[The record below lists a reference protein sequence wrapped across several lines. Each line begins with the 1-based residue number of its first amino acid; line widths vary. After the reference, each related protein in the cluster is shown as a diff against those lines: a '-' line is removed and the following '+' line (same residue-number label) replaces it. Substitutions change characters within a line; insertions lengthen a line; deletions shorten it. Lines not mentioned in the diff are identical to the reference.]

1 MTSVAELPV
10 ARGPEDVPAL
20 GLNGAC
26 KRFGAVTA
34 LDGISLE
41 VRHGEVL
48 ALLGDNGAGKSTL
61 IKCLSGVHRLD
72 SGSIEMD
79 GVPVSIHAPA
89 DARALGVET
98 VYQDLAL
105 FDNLRPTD
113 NFYAGR
119 ELACPRWV
127 PRSLRLIRRKQM
139 TESTRDVLE
148 RLRVALPDINAP
160 VGLMS
165 GGQRQAVAV
174 SRAAAFASKV
184 VILDEPTAA
193 LGVRESRR
201 VLDLILRL
209 RNENRAVIVVS
220 HAMDHVMEV
229 ADRAVILRRGRKVG
243 ELVPSSE
250 TYTEIVS
257 LIVGGGE

>member
-1 MTSVAELPV
+1 MSAMP
-10 ARGPEDVPAL
+10 ASPAL
-20 GLNGAC
+20 AVLSVRGAT

-34 LDGISLE
+34 LDGVDLD
-41 VRHGEVL
+41 VYPGEVL

-61 IKCLSGVHRLD
+61 IKCCCGALRLD
-72 SGSIEMD
+72 SGSIAMD
-79 GVPVSIHAPA
+79 GVEVTIHSPSH
-89 DARALGVET
+89 ARALGIEA

-105 FDNLRPTD
+105 FDNLSPID

-119 ELACPRWV
+119 ELAAPSWL
-127 PRSLRLIRRKQM
+127 PQSLRVLRRRRMQA
-139 TESTRDVLE
+139 STAEVLS
-148 RLRVALPDINAP
+148 RLQVALPDLKSA
-160 VGLMS
+160 VGLLS

-209 RNENRAVIVVS
+209 RKEGMAIVVVS

-229 ADRAVILRRGRKVG
+229 ADRAVVLRRGRKVG
-243 ELVPSSE
+243 ELIPSAD
-250 TYTEIVS
+250 TYHDIVA